1 MYCGSWPSFETR
13 PSDAPQDEAGGLKAF
28 AASELKSRGLT
39 LTLQRRTFL
48 SLICGAVA
56 SLPRRSVAQGM
67 PKIGFLHPATVEAY
81 VSNAAGFAR
90 GLKDAGFA
98 EAANVAIAYRFA
110 NGRLGELATLAADL
124 VREAPAVIVAGGAAA
139 AMAAAHATSAI
150 PIVFVSGHDPVR
162 LRLVASLTKPGG
174 NVTGAIFAT
183 TGLVGRKLEL
193 IRALV
198 PGAKALGYLGD
209 SGASYG
215 ADSAIARAFAERK
228 DEIVLASQAAGLQ
241 VVTAEIGTE
250 HDYDT
255 AFVTFAERRI
265 DALIVGASAILAN
278 DAEEIV
284 ALAERNRIPTLFERR
299 SDIVSGGLLSYGD
312 SRAEAWRLCG
322 AYAGRIL
329 GGASPATI
337 PVVRTDKRELAINL
351 RTAKMLSLTIDPG
364 LIAQADAVIE

>member
-1 MYCGSWPSFETR
+1 
-13 PSDAPQDEAGGLKAF
+13 
-28 AASELKSRGLT
+28 LT
-39 LTLQRRTFL
+39 LERRTFL
-48 SLICGAVA
+48 SLICGAMA
-56 SLPRRSVAQGM
+56 ALPRRGAAQAM
-67 PKIGFLHPATVEAY
+67 QKVGFLHPATVEAY

-98 EAANVAIAYRFA
+98 EAANVSIAYRFA
-110 NGRLGELATLAADL
+110 NGQLGDLASLAADL
-124 VREAPAVIVAGGAAA
+124 VGEAPAVIVAGGVAAA
-139 AMAAAHATSAI
+139 LAAAHATSAI

-162 LRLVASLTKPGG
+162 LGLVASLAAPGT
-174 NVTGAIFAT
+174 NVTGATFAT

-193 IRALV
+193 VRTIE
-198 PGAKALGYLGD
+198 PGAKTLGYLGD
-209 SGASYG
+209 SGASYAVG
-215 ADSAIARAFAERK
+215 SAIARAFAERK
-228 DEIVLASQAAGLQ
+228 AEMVRASQAVGLDL
-241 VVTAEIGTE
+241 VAAEIGTE

-278 DAEEIV
+278 DAEEIL

>member
-1 MYCGSWPSFETR
+1 
-13 PSDAPQDEAGGLKAF
+13 LV
-28 AASELKSRGLT
+28 
-39 LTLQRRTFL
+39 LQRRTFL
-48 SLICGAVA
+48 SLVCGAAA
-56 SLPRRSVAQGM
+56 SLPRVGAAQGM
-67 PKIGFLHPATVEAY
+67 PKLAFLHPATVEAY

-110 NGRLGELATLAADL
+110 NGQLGELATLASEI
-124 VREAPAVIVAGGAAA
+124 VGEAPAVIVAGGAAA

-150 PIVFVSGHDPVR
+150 PIVFVTGQDPVR
-162 LRLVASLTKPGG
+162 LGLVASLAQPGG
-174 NVTGAIFAT
+174 NVTGATFAT

-209 SGASYG
+209 SGAAYG
-215 ADSAIARAFAERK
+215 ADAAIARAFVERK
-228 DEIVLASQAAGLQ
+228 DEVVRTSQAAGLQ
-241 VVTAEIGTE
+241 AVIAEIGTE

-255 AFVTFAERRI
+255 AFNMFAERRV

-278 DAEEIV
+278 DADEIV

-299 SDIVSGGLLSYGD
+299 SDVVAGGLMSYGD
-312 SRAEAWRLCG
+312 SRAEAWRLG
-322 AYAGRIL
+322 AAYAGRIL
-329 GGASPATI
+329 GGAMPANL
-337 PVVRTDKRELAINL
+337 PVVRTGKPELAINL
-351 RTAKMLSLTIDPG
+351 RTAKALGLTVDPA

>member
-1 MYCGSWPSFETR
+1 
-13 PSDAPQDEAGGLKAF
+13 
-28 AASELKSRGLT
+28 
-39 LTLQRRTFL
+39 
-48 SLICGAVA
+48 
-56 SLPRRSVAQGM
+56 
-67 PKIGFLHPATVEAY
+67 
-81 VSNAAGFAR
+81 
-90 GLKDAGFA
+90 
-98 EAANVAIAYRFA
+98 
-110 NGRLGELATLAADL
+110 

-162 LRLVASLTKPGG
+162 LGLVTSLTKPGG

-193 IRALV
+193 ILALA
-198 PGAKALGYLGD
+198 PGAKTLGYLGD
-209 SGASYG
+209 SGTSYG
-215 ADSAIARAFAERK
+215 SDSAIARGFAERK
-228 DEIVLASQAAGLQ
+228 DEIVRASQGAGLQ
-241 VVTAEIGTE
+241 VVAAEIGTE

-265 DALIVGASAILAN
+265 DALILGASVTLAN
-278 DAEEIV
+278 DADEIV
-284 ALAERNRIPTLFERR
+284 ALAERNRIPTLLERR
-299 SDIVSGGLLSYGD
+299 SDVVSGGLMSYGD

-351 RTAKMLSLTIDPG
+351 RTAKMLGLAIDPG